1 MTKVTIKNYKD
12 ATYKTTLTLT
22 ERGEIIK
29 AAVELSR
36 TLFDNDVYGATQ
48 YAIFNAIVT
57 GCTNLNLDGATPDEK
72 WMFYTTSDV
81 LEVIKN
87 ALTEDVFNS
96 LFKEFDIAMKYIVSG
111 NNEVR
116 RLLSS
121 ILAITEA
128 PDNSEGDTSDDESE

>member
-1 MTKVTIKNYKD
+1 MTKTTIKNYKE
-12 ATYKTTLTLT
+12 ATYKTALTLT

-36 TLFDNDVYGATQ
+36 TLFENEVYGATQ
-48 YAIFNAIVT
+48 YAIFEAIVS
-57 GCTNLNLDGATPDEK
+57 GCTNLNLEGETPDDK
-72 WMFYTTSDV
+72 WIFFTKTDV
-81 LEVIKN
+81 LDVIKS

-116 RLLSS
+116 RLLAS

-128 PDNSEGDTSDDESE
+128 SDNSEIDVSGNESE

>member
-1 MTKVTIKNYKD
+1 MAKVTIKNYKD

-36 TLFDNDVYGATQ
+36 TLFENEVYGATQ
-48 YAIFNAIVT
+48 YAIFNAIVS

-128 PDNSEGDTSDDESE
+128 TDNSESGASGGESE

>member
-36 TLFDNDVYGATQ
+36 TLFENEVYGATQ
-48 YAIFNAIVT
+48 YAIFNAIVS

-72 WMFYTTSDV
+72 WVFYTKSDV
-81 LEVIKN
+81 LEVVKN
-87 ALTEDVFNS
+87 ALSEDVFNS

-121 ILAITEA
+121 ILAITET
-128 PDNSEGDTSDDESE
+128 PDNSEGDTSGDESK

>member
-36 TLFDNDVYGATQ
+36 TLFENEVYGATQ
-48 YAIFNAIVT
+48 YAIFNAIVS

-128 PDNSEGDTSDDESE
+128 TDNSESGASGGESE